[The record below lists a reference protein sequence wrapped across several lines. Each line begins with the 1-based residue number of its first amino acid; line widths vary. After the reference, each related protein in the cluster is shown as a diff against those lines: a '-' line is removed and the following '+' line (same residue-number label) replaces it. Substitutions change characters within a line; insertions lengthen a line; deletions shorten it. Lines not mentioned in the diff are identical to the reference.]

1 MPETPATD
9 RELMRLVRRG
19 ERAAFEELAR
29 RYRGPLLK
37 VAESKLG
44 QRSWAEDAVQEA
56 LLAAYRF
63 SHTYDEFRTWLWT
76 ILLNQCK
83 AQQQRLGRRA
93 QFEVQPCL
101 DDEAAG
107 QVDAPC
113 EQPGPL
119 AQLLVR
125 ERREQLDAL
134 LAQLSAAQ
142 ADALRLRFFGGL
154 KFEEIATTMGCSLS
168 TAKNRVRWGL
178 LRLSSLLAGAEP
190 ATAVED
196 TVAEAERTTSSERG
210 PSRGL

>member
-1 MPETPATD
+1 
-9 RELMRLVRRG
+9 MRLVRRG
-19 ERAAFEELAR
+19 ERGAFEELAR
-29 RYRGPLLK
+29 RYRGALLK

-63 SHTYDEFRTWLWT
+63 SHTYDETYEFRTWLWT

-101 DDEAAG
+101 DEEAAG
-107 QVDAPC
+107 QVDAAC

-134 LAQLSAAQ
+134 LTQLSAAQ

-178 LRLSSLLAGAEP
+178 LRLSSLLAGDEPTNVAEE
-190 ATAVED
+190 TE
-196 TVAEAERTTSSERG
+196 AEAERTTSSERG